1 MEPVDE
7 RTAAEPR
14 QLFADQLRTLFAAA
28 GRPPLKKVAS
38 EASAVARSVGS
49 ERTVSVQRISDWRS
63 GARVPATFE
72 TIRPVLVVLIRSAR
86 ALHAQPPTP
95 GLYSIKQWE
104 RWWEH
109 ARGPAGRARTEPT
122 EPPAAALPPGV
133 RPYRG
138 LEAYRDRDAQLFFG
152 RARSVRE
159 LAETVV
165 AAHGHGIVVVTGASG
180 VGKSSLVQA
189 GLVPEL
195 CRDDRWRPVV
205 LTPGRHPVAQLVE
218 CVPELADISDADE
231 PTAVARLHAAAAR
244 EGGAGLL
251 IVVDQIE
258 ELFTHCEDAAERSAF
273 LALLDQA
280 ATVGDGDTPVSVVAT
295 LRSDFYER
303 AVTYPVLARALER
316 HSKTVQPL
324 TRDDLVEVI
333 TAPARLLGLRFEP
346 GLVELILHD
355 LGVLTDDDV
364 GGAEL
369 PLLSHLLDAL
379 WERRRGGH
387 LTVAGYRATG
397 GVRGSIAAS
406 AERAWEELDDRGRR
420 LARAMLVHLVYVT
433 GTGTDVKI
441 RRPLDRLL
449 AAAGDDAEAGRR
461 VVDHFVTARVLVVDD
476 GSVELVHDTVIDAW
490 PRLKSWIR
498 ADRSYAAL
506 RQQIEA
512 DAAGWVAGRRHAD
525 LLYQRG
531 RMDLVAEHEDR
542 ELVGRA
548 PAGGVETALSP
559 TAVAFLRES
568 RRQIRRRTRVR
579 NGAIAAL
586 VLSTVVAVVMGTLA
600 WAGKSR
606 AEAER
611 SAAQFQQVVALADSM
626 QERDPSTAAQLALA
640 AWRLRPDSEVA
651 YSRLV
656 ATEQMPLALP
666 VEGHSGP
673 VYGLAIAPDGTTL
686 ASASDDGSVR
696 LWDLSDRGA
705 PRPLGALVS
714 DEPEYLASVAF
725 SPDGT
730 LLAAGG
736 ATGAVWIWDVT
747 DRDRPVALLTG
758 EVFVPEVVHN
768 VRFGPDGRSLAVPY
782 DNGSVVLVDTSE
794 PRTRGF
800 PRTVLPAHGAAVRTV
815 AFHPGG
821 TVLATSSDDRSVR
834 LWDMTDPAAAVPVG
848 AALTG
853 FRDVAHSV
861 AFAPD
866 GRTLA
871 VSSDDGVVTMFD
883 TTDPAAVRPTG
894 PPVQAHTGGVWTVA
908 FAPDGRTL
916 ASASWDGTAKLW
928 AVDPKTRM
936 IDEMRPAL
944 AGNGGGVP
952 ALAFT
957 PDGAALVTGGHDGNI
972 RIWTLPRG
980 RVAVA
985 DSALTLPAIDRSGSF
1000 VATGGYNSSVPLW
1013 RIGSDGHW
1021 APLGVVDRPRPVG
1034 GAVTT
1039 ALSPSAATLVT
1050 ASTTD
1055 GEIHLWDVRD
1065 PTAPRLWVDPIVTET
1080 RFTSELDFG
1089 PGGTTLVTGHDDHSL
1104 VLWDVSDPARPVR
1117 RGAPLRGP
1125 TNLVRAAAF
1134 TPDGRHLVVT
1144 SADGSLY
1151 AWDVTD
1157 PSAPVALPVSDGH
1170 TAGVNA
1176 LAFSADGNV
1185 LATGGDDHTVRVWDR
1200 GPDGSFTVRPDALRG
1215 HTGTVYS
1222 VSVTPNGSEVVS
1234 GSDDG
1239 TVRLWHVADSEHMH
1253 PVGGPI
1259 TEIGVGRWQ
1268 VGFLPGRNAVIA
1280 AGGDGTVRTWSLDVE
1295 SIVARICASTTG
1307 RITETLPQSDL
1318 PVAGRTVCE
1327 G

>member
-1 MEPVDE
+1 MEPPDE
-7 RTAAEPR
+7 RTEAEPR
-14 QLFADQLRTLFAAA
+14 QVFADQLRILFAAA
-28 GRPPLKKVAS
+28 GRPALKKVSS
-38 EASAVARSVGS
+38 EAAAVARAVGS
-49 ERTVSVQRISDWRS
+49 DRTVSVQRLSDWRS

-72 TIRPVLVVLIRSAR
+72 AIRPVLVVLIRSAR
-86 ALHAQPPTP
+86 ALHAQPPAP
-95 GLYSIKQWE
+95 GLYSMKQWE
-104 RWWEH
+104 RWWEL
-109 ARGPAGRARTEPT
+109 ARGPAGRARAETSEA
-122 EPPAAALPPGV
+122 PAATPPTGV

-138 LEAYRDRDAQLFFG
+138 LEAYRERDAQLFFG
-152 RARSVRE
+152 RSRSVRE
-159 LAETVV
+159 LVETVV

-189 GLVPEL
+189 GLIPEL
-195 CRDDRWRPVV
+195 CRDGRWRPVV

-218 CVPELADISDADE
+218 CIPELADISDADE
-231 PTAVARLHAAAAR
+231 PSAVARLRAAAGR
-244 EGGAGLL
+244 QGSSGLL

-258 ELFTHCEDAAERSAF
+258 ELFTHCEDPAERSAF
-273 LALLDQA
+273 LALLERA
-280 ATVGDGDTPVSVVAT
+280 ATVGDGDTPIAVVAT
-295 LRSDFYER
+295 LRSDFYDR

-333 TAPARLLGLRFEP
+333 SAPARLLGLRFEP

-355 LGVLTDDDV
+355 LGVLTADDV

-369 PLLSHLLDAL
+369 PLLSHLLDTL

-387 LTVAGYRATG
+387 LTVAGYGATG

-406 AERAWEELDDRGRR
+406 AERAWEELDARGRR

-433 GTGTDVKI
+433 DTGTDVKI

-449 AAAGDDAEAGRR
+449 AVAGDDVDAGRR
-461 VVDHFVTARVLVVDD
+461 VVDHFVTARVLVVDA
-476 GSVELVHDTVIDAW
+476 GSVELLHDAVIDAW
-490 PRLKSWIR
+490 PRLKSWIQ

-531 RMDLVAEHEDR
+531 RMDLIAEHEAGD
-542 ELVGRA
+542 LAGRTHA
-548 PAGGVETALSP
+548 VGVEAALSP

-568 RRQIRRRTRVR
+568 RRQIRRRTRIR

-586 VLSTVVAVVMGTLA
+586 VLSTIVAVVMGTLA
-600 WAGKSR
+600 WAGKNR

-626 QERDPSTAAQLALA
+626 REKDPSTAAQLALA
-640 AWRLRPDSEVA
+640 AWQLKPDSEVA

-666 VEGHSGP
+666 LEGHSGP
-673 VYGLAIAPDGTTL
+673 VYGVAIAPDGTIL

-696 LWDLSDRGA
+696 LWDLSDRTA

-714 DEPEYLASVAF
+714 GEPEYLASVSF

-736 ATGAVWIWDVT
+736 ATGAVWIWDVR
-747 DRDRPVALLTG
+747 DRDRPVALLTA
-758 EVFVPEVVHN
+758 EVLVPEVIHN
-768 VRFGPDGRSLAVPY
+768 VRFSPDGRLLAVPY

-834 LWDMTDPAAAVPVG
+834 LWDLTDQAAAPLG
-848 AALTG
+848 EPLTG

-871 VSSDDGVVTMFD
+871 VSSDDGVLTLFD
-883 TTDPAAVRPTG
+883 TAEPGAVRPAG

-928 AVDPKTRM
+928 SIDPATRAV
-936 IDEMRPAL
+936 DEMRPAL

-957 PDGAALVTGGHDGNI
+957 PDGAALVTGGHDGTI
-972 RIWTLPRG
+972 RVWTLPRG
-980 RVAVA
+980 RVPVA
-985 DSALTLPAIDRSGSF
+985 DSALTLPAIDRTGSL
-1000 VATGGYNSSVPLW
+1000 VATGGYNATVPLW
-1013 RIGSDGHW
+1013 RIGPDGRW
-1021 APLGVVDRPRPVG
+1021 SPLGAVNRPRPLG

-1039 ALSPSAATLVT
+1039 ALSPSASTLAT

-1065 PTAPRLWVDPIVTET
+1065 PTVPRLWANPIVTET
-1080 RFTSELDFG
+1080 RFTSELAFG
-1089 PGGTTLVTGHDDHSL
+1089 PDGTTLVTGDDDHSL
-1104 VLWDVSDPARPVR
+1104 VLWDVSDPARPAPW
-1117 RGAPLRGP
+1117 GAPLGGP
-1125 TNLVRAAAF
+1125 TNLIRAAAF
-1134 TPDGRHLVVT
+1134 APDGRHLVVA

-1151 AWDVTD
+1151 AWNVAD
-1157 PSAPVALPVSDGH
+1157 PAAPVPVPVSNGH
-1170 TAGVNA
+1170 ATGVNA

-1200 GPDGSFTVRPDALRG
+1200 GPDGSFTVRPEALRG

-1222 VSVTPNGSEVVS
+1222 VSVTPNGHEVVS
-1234 GSDDG
+1234 GGDDG
-1239 TVRLWHVADSEHMH
+1239 TVRLWHVGDPEDMH

-1259 TEIGVGRWQ
+1259 TDIGVGRWQ
-1268 VGFLPGRNAVIA
+1268 VGFLPGSNAVIA
-1280 AGGDGTVRTWSLDVE
+1280 AGGDGMVRTWGLDVE
-1295 SIVARICASTTG
+1295 SIIARICAATTG
-1307 RITETLPQSDL
+1307 RITASLPQSDL
-1318 PVAGRTVCE
+1318 PVAGRTVC
-1327 G
+1327 GG